1 MGYFYA
7 NVTCGKARPRQVQGH
22 AGEWSRARLFRWE
35 KQILWGEICLSAH
48 TEDRF
53 VFFVVI
59 AHLQH
64 HLSETPDVS
73 VTATRAFMS
82 RNQCA
87 SCPRVLPGA
96 THRAKDDRARACMRL
111 CVRACVGGRNSE
123 LHCLP
128 LWEQPPTFTLA
139 CAQWHRARLPLAWRT
154 RTRWPD
160 NFSLCT
166 DVALLR
172 WHLIV
177 LFIRNSSQVCWSI
190 NLPAERGC
198 R

>member
-7 NVTCGKARPRQVQGH
+7 NVTSSKARPRQVQGH

-35 KQILWGEICLSAH
+35 KQILWEGICLSAH

-53 VFFVVI
+53 VSFVVI

-64 HLSETPDVS
+64 HLSETPDAS
-73 VTATRAFMS
+73 VTATRAYMS

-87 SCPRVLPGA
+87 SCPCVLPGA
-96 THRAKDDRARACMRL
+96 THRAKDARVYASVCM

-128 LWEQPPTFTLA
+128 PVRAASHIHIRLRAMAPSAPP
-139 CAQWHRARLPLAWRT
+139 ARLAH
-154 RTRWPD
+154 PD
-160 NFSLCT
+160 
-166 DVALLR
+166 ALT
-172 WHLIV
+172 
-177 LFIRNSSQVCWSI
+177 
-190 NLPAERGC
+190 G
-198 R
+198 